1 MTIAPR
7 VQVFTQISCN
17 AIYGHDVYDHTDTNA
32 TTVTAPYHSNLN
44 LYHTPLSAF
53 SSVVPSSQLLEVD
66 FSPAL
71 DRLPPEQT
79 YPPHDDADDDGD
91 EPDPRRPPSER
102 CVKDPAVQARA
113 ARLQTIMTTTMGA
126 LSAFT
131 TGWWGSFGETH
142 GRTKVLAAST
152 LGLLMTFVFSHDPR
166 FQVLT

>member
-17 AIYGHDVYDHTDTNA
+17 AIYGHDVYDHTKSNI
-32 TTVTAPYHSNLN
+32 TTAAALRHYNS
-44 LYHTPLSAF
+44 YHTHF
-53 SSVVPSSQLLEVD
+53 STHNSVVRSEQPLEVD

-71 DRLPPEQT
+71 DLIPSEQP
-79 YPPHDDADDDGD
+79 YPSPDDDDD

-102 CVKDPAVQARA
+102 CIKDPAVQAQA

-152 LGLLMTFVFSHDPR
+152 LGLLMTFVVSRSHIFSRSD
-166 FQVLT
+166 L